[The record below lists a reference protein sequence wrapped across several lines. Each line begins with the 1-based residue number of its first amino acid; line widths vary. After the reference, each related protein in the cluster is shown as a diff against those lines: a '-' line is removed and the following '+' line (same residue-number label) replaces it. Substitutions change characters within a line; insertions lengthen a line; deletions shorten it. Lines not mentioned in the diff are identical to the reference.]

1 MYTEIQFVAY
11 QFVSKIFGSVRNL
24 SLTVEITNQRSEIQA
39 NN

>member
-1 MYTEIQFVAY
+1 MYTEIQFVTM
-11 QFVSKIFGSVRNL
+11 SKIFESVRNL

>member
-1 MYTEIQFVAY
+1 MYTEIQFVTM
-11 QFVSKIFGSVRNL
+11 SKILGTVRKL